1 MLLNIKKKFFI
12 IFFLLFL
19 IIYLHQN
26 TCFNLTFVNLSIES
40 KLWPAAYTFYI
51 TINNNELEKI
61 SAIIISHFDENI
73 VYIVTLLFYRIVLY
87 LYAVF
92 LNFFF
97 SDKNFL
103 LVLICNIFFSYF
115 FFWIIF
121 CLKDYSSFF
130 AFNVLELQI
139 GSYYDFFSSEKN
151 LVNSFFLI
159 LLGTC
164 FVLFITCLNNFVY
177 SIMILYI
184 LFSKYYIIIINMC
197 CLYPFTIFSLFFS
210 HFCVFYIYISFIDK
224 KRLSSKKKS
233 IVLSNSDKNDFLQ
246 NIEYFKMYLKDFT
259 LSLIFTIF
267 LYYVIAQNVDSIWNQ
282 LYIDIDP
289 INYLILIKSYCT
301 PTYIEIAQ
309 FLNEKIAAL
318 EKDHLPFY
326 LNQVKPLQQTM
337 LMIFLSIFFLTDFIF
352 YLLEKIIIELI
363 YFLFFLSPKDYKKNK
378 KH

>member
-139 GSYYDFFSSEKN
+139 GLIFF
-151 LVNSFFLI
+151 
-159 LLGTC
+159 
-164 FVLFITCLNNFVY
+164 FV
-177 SIMILYI
+177 
-184 LFSKYYIIIINMC
+184 
-197 CLYPFTIFSLFFS
+197 
-210 HFCVFYIYISFIDK
+210 
-224 KRLSSKKKS
+224 
-233 IVLSNSDKNDFLQ
+233 NDF
-246 NIEYFKMYLKDFT
+246 
-259 LSLIFTIF
+259 
-267 LYYVIAQNVDSIWNQ
+267 
-282 LYIDIDP
+282 
-289 INYLILIKSYCT
+289 
-301 PTYIEIAQ
+301 
-309 FLNEKIAAL
+309 
-318 EKDHLPFY
+318 
-326 LNQVKPLQQTM
+326 
-337 LMIFLSIFFLTDFIF
+337 
-352 YLLEKIIIELI
+352 
-363 YFLFFLSPKDYKKNK
+363 
-378 KH
+378 

>member
-164 FVLFITCLNNFVY
+164 FVLFITCLNNFIYVPKN
-177 SIMILYI
+177 LCQH
-184 LFSKYYIIIINMC
+184 N
-197 CLYPFTIFSLFFS
+197 IFSIKL
-210 HFCVFYIYISFIDK
+210 
-224 KRLSSKKKS
+224 
-233 IVLSNSDKNDFLQ
+233 KN
-246 NIEYFKMYLKDFT
+246 
-259 LSLIFTIF
+259 
-267 LYYVIAQNVDSIWNQ
+267 
-282 LYIDIDP
+282 
-289 INYLILIKSYCT
+289 
-301 PTYIEIAQ
+301 
-309 FLNEKIAAL
+309 
-318 EKDHLPFY
+318 
-326 LNQVKPLQQTM
+326 
-337 LMIFLSIFFLTDFIF
+337 
-352 YLLEKIIIELI
+352 
-363 YFLFFLSPKDYKKNK
+363 
-378 KH
+378 